1 MPVTT
6 TTGTTTATLVLRL
19 ADIGIATYA
28 SLRVVGS
35 PERLVTWMVAED
47 VLLAVTSAL
56 ADALPD
62 PLDGEQLSEALT
74 RSLAAGPFA
83 AVERE
88 RELAR
93 LLGALLPDEAW
104 DLLRQYTGDPELPVL
119 FVSPSARLSR
129 VPWGLLAQPSG
140 TDGQRLIELADVLLA
155 VPPNIANAPRRK
167 PHPVAGPPLLLL
179 DPKVPGQRPDSALG
193 SVLGRPSP
201 DTALARHFG
210 ERPALPA
217 VSTPVELFR
226 RADADRHWLAN
237 QLAQHP
243 ARLVYVGHASAA
255 PDRDGSADQAA
266 LHLAEPEP
274 LTAAD
279 IMVMG
284 LEMPP
289 RVALLACAS
298 GADYRFDEATG
309 LVAALVLGGAQVVTA
324 TLWSL
329 PTAAGYR
336 TATAVDAD
344 PMAETIIAVD
354 TAHGETTAA
363 RAVNRW
369 QRDCLQRWRTGDPAL
384 SPVYWA
390 AMMTFTVD
398 GAR

>member
-1 MPVTT
+1 MPVTDS
-6 TTGTTTATLVLRL
+6 TATTLVLRF
-19 ADIGIATYA
+19 ADIGIATYV
-28 SLRVVGS
+28 SLRVVGE
-35 PERLVTWMVAED
+35 PDRLVTWMVAED

-56 ADALPD
+56 GEALPD
-62 PLDGEQLSEALT
+62 PLADEQLSDALI
-74 RSLAAGPFA
+74 RSLATGPFA
-83 AVERE
+83 TVARE

-104 DLLRQYTGDPELPVL
+104 ELVRQYAQQPELPVL
-119 FVSPSARLSR
+119 FVAPSARLGR
-129 VPWGLLAQPSG
+129 VPWGLLAQPTAAG
-140 TDGQRLIELADVLLA
+140 DERLMEMADLLLA
-155 VPPNIANAPRRK
+155 VPPNIANTTRRQADS
-167 PHPVAGPPLLLL
+167 VDGPPLLLL

-193 SVLGRPSP
+193 SVLGRPSS
-201 DTALARHFG
+201 DTVLARHFA
-210 ERPALPA
+210 ERPALPTVTA
-217 VSTPVELFR
+217 PVELFR
-226 RADADRHWLAN
+226 RADADRHWLAG
-237 QLAQHP
+237 QLAQQP
-243 ARLVYVGHASAA
+243 SRLVYVGHASAA

-284 LEMPP
+284 LAVPP

-309 LVAALVLGGAQVVTA
+309 LVAAMILGGAQVVTA

-329 PTAAGYR
+329 PTTAGYR
-336 TATAVDAD
+336 AATGGDAD
-344 PMAETIIAVD
+344 PMAEAIIAVD
-354 TAHGETTAA
+354 TAHEATTPA

-369 QRDCLQRWRTGDPAL
+369 QRDCLQRWRTGDAAL

>member
-1 MPVTT
+1 MPVTGDT
-6 TTGTTTATLVLRL
+6 TTTLVLRF
-19 ADIGIATYA
+19 ADIGIATYV

-47 VLLAVTSAL
+47 VLLTVTGAL
-56 ADALPD
+56 AEALPD

-74 RSLAAGPFA
+74 RSLVAGPFA
-83 AVERE
+83 AVARE

-104 DLLRQYTGDPELPVL
+104 DLLRQYTAGPELPVL
-119 FVSPSARLSR
+119 FVSPTARLSR

-140 TDGQRLIELADVLLA
+140 SGDQRLVEFADLLLA
-155 VPPNIANAPRRK
+155 VPPNIANAPRRQSQR
-167 PHPVAGPPLLLL
+167 ADGPPLLLL

-201 DTALARHFG
+201 DTVLARHFG
-210 ERPALPA
+210 ARPALPA
-217 VSTPVELFR
+217 VTTPLELFR

-237 QLAQHP
+237 QLAHQP

-255 PDRDGSADQAA
+255 PERDGSADQAA

-284 LEMPP
+284 LPVPP

-309 LVAALVLGGAQVVTA
+309 LVAAMILGGAQVVTA

-329 PTAAGYR
+329 PTTAGYR
-336 TATAVDAD
+336 TATTGDAD
-344 PMAETIIAVD
+344 PMSEAIIAVD
-354 TAHGETTAA
+354 TAHETTTPA

-369 QRDCLQRWRTGDPAL
+369 QRDCLQHWRTGDAAL

-390 AMMTFTVD
+390 AMMSFTVD

>member
-1 MPVTT
+1 MPVTEDT
-6 TTGTTTATLVLRL
+6 TTMLVLRF
-19 ADIGIATYA
+19 ADIGIGTYV

-35 PERLVTWMVAED
+35 PERLVTWMLAED

-56 ADALPD
+56 AEALPD
-62 PLDGEQLSEALT
+62 PLEGEQLPEALT
-74 RSLAAGPFA
+74 RSLATGPFA
-83 AVERE
+83 AAVRE

-104 DLLRQYTGDPELPVL
+104 DLLRQCTGDPELPVL

-140 TDGQRLIELADVLLA
+140 ADDQRLIELADLLLA
-155 VPPNIANAPRRK
+155 VPANIANASRRQS
-167 PHPVAGPPLLLL
+167 PPVGGPPLLLL

-201 DTALARHFG
+201 DTVLARHFG

-217 VSTPVELFR
+217 VTAPVELFR
-226 RADADRHWLAN
+226 RADADRHWLAT
-237 QLAQHP
+237 QLAQQP
-243 ARLVYVGHASAA
+243 SRLVYVGHSSAA
-255 PDRDGSADQAA
+255 HDRDGSAEQAA

-284 LEMPP
+284 LEIPP

-309 LVAALVLGGAQVVTA
+309 LVAAMILGGAQVVTA

-336 TATAVDAD
+336 TATGADAD
-344 PMAETIIAVD
+344 PMAEAIMAVD
-354 TAHGETTAA
+354 TAHEATTPA

-369 QRDCLQRWRTGDPAL
+369 QRDCLQRWRTGDATL

-390 AMMTFTVD
+390 AVMTFTVD

>member
-1 MPVTT
+1 MPVTED
-6 TTGTTTATLVLRL
+6 TATTLVLRF
-19 ADIGIATYA
+19 ADIGIATYV
-28 SLRVVGS
+28 SLRVVGA

-56 ADALPD
+56 AEALPD
-62 PLDGEQLSEALT
+62 PRAGEQLSAALT
-74 RSLAAGPFA
+74 RSLATGTFA
-83 AVERE
+83 AVARE

-93 LLGALLPDEAW
+93 LLGALLPDEVW

-140 TDGQRLIELADVLLA
+140 TDDQRLMELADLLLA
-155 VPPNIANAPRRK
+155 VPANIANAPRRQSS
-167 PHPVAGPPLLLL
+167 PVGGPPLLLL

-193 SVLGRPSP
+193 SVLGRPAP
-201 DTALARHFG
+201 DTVLARHFG

-217 VSTPVELFR
+217 VTAPVELFR
-226 RADADRHWLAN
+226 RADADRHWLAT
-237 QLAQHP
+237 QLTQQP
-243 ARLVYVGHASAA
+243 SRLVYVGHASAA
-255 PDRDGSADQAA
+255 HDRDGSAEQAA

-284 LEMPP
+284 LEIPP
-289 RVALLACAS
+289 RVALVACAS

-309 LVAALVLGGAQVVTA
+309 LVAAMILGGAQVVTA

-336 TATAVDAD
+336 TATATDGD
-344 PMAETIIAVD
+344 PMAEAIIAVD
-354 TAHGETTAA
+354 TAHESATPA
-363 RAVNRW
+363 RAVNHW
-369 QRDCLQRWRTGDPAL
+369 QRECLRRWRTGGAAL

-390 AMMTFTVD
+390 AMMSFTVD

>member
-1 MPVTT
+1 MPVTEDT
-6 TTGTTTATLVLRL
+6 TTMLVLRF
-19 ADIGIATYA
+19 ADIGIGTYV

-35 PERLVTWMVAED
+35 PERLVTWMLAED

-56 ADALPD
+56 AEALPD
-62 PLDGEQLSEALT
+62 PLEGEQLPEALT
-74 RSLAAGPFA
+74 RSLATGPFA
-83 AVERE
+83 AAARE

-140 TDGQRLIELADVLLA
+140 TDDQRLIELADLLLA
-155 VPPNIANAPRRK
+155 VPANIANAPRR
-167 PHPVAGPPLLLL
+167 PSPPAGGAPLLLL

-201 DTALARHFG
+201 DTVLARHFG

-217 VSTPVELFR
+217 VTAPVELFR
-226 RADADRHWLAN
+226 RADADRHWLAT
-237 QLAQHP
+237 QLAQQP
-243 ARLVYVGHASAA
+243 SRLVYVGHASAA
-255 PDRDGSADQAA
+255 HDRDGSAEQAA

-284 LEMPP
+284 LEIPP

-309 LVAALVLGGAQVVTA
+309 LVAAMILGGAQVVTA

-336 TATAVDAD
+336 TATATDGD
-344 PMAETIIAVD
+344 PMAEAVIAVD
-354 TAHGETTAA
+354 TAHESATPA
-363 RAVNRW
+363 RAVNHW
-369 QRDCLQRWRTGDPAL
+369 QRECLRRWRTGGAAL

-390 AMMTFTVD
+390 AMMSFTVD

>member
-1 MPVTT
+1 MPVTED
-6 TTGTTTATLVLRL
+6 TATTLVLRF
-19 ADIGIATYA
+19 ADIGIATYV
-28 SLRVVGS
+28 SLRVVGA

-56 ADALPD
+56 AEALPD
-62 PLDGEQLSEALT
+62 PRAGEQLSAALT
-74 RSLAAGPFA
+74 RSLATGTFA
-83 AVERE
+83 AVARE

-93 LLGALLPDEAW
+93 LLGALLPDEVW

-140 TDGQRLIELADVLLA
+140 TDDQRLMELADLLLA
-155 VPPNIANAPRRK
+155 VPANIANAPRRQSS
-167 PHPVAGPPLLLL
+167 PVGGPPLLLL

-193 SVLGRPSP
+193 SVLGRPAP
-201 DTALARHFG
+201 DSVLARHFG

-217 VSTPVELFR
+217 VTAPVELFR
-226 RADADRHWLAN
+226 RADADRHWLAT
-237 QLAQHP
+237 QLTQQP
-243 ARLVYVGHASAA
+243 SRLVYVGHASAA
-255 PDRDGSADQAA
+255 HDRDGSAEQAA

-284 LEMPP
+284 LEIPP
-289 RVALLACAS
+289 RVALVACAS

-309 LVAALVLGGAQVVTA
+309 LVAAMILGGAQAVTA

-336 TATAVDAD
+336 KATATDGD
-344 PMAETIIAVD
+344 PMAEAIIAVD
-354 TAHGETTAA
+354 TAHEATTPA

-369 QRDCLQRWRTGDPAL
+369 QRDCLQRWRVEDAAL

-398 GAR
+398 GTR

>member
-1 MPVTT
+1 MPVTEDT
-6 TTGTTTATLVLRL
+6 TTMLVLRF
-19 ADIGIATYA
+19 ADIGSATYV

-47 VLLAVTSAL
+47 VLLAVIAAL
-56 ADALPD
+56 AEALPD
-62 PLDGEQLSEALT
+62 PLEGEQLSAALT
-74 RSLAAGPFA
+74 RSLATGPFA
-83 AVERE
+83 AVARE

-140 TDGQRLIELADVLLA
+140 TADQRLIELADLLLA
-155 VPPNIANAPRRK
+155 VPANIANAPRRQSL
-167 PHPVAGPPLLLL
+167 PAGGQPLLLL

-193 SVLGRPSP
+193 SVLGRPAP
-201 DTALARHFG
+201 DTELARHFG

-217 VSTPVELFR
+217 VTAPVELFR
-226 RADADRHWLAN
+226 RADADRHWLAT
-237 QLAQHP
+237 QLAQQP
-243 ARLVYVGHASAA
+243 SRLVYVGHASAA
-255 PDRDGSADQAA
+255 PDRDGSAEQAA

-284 LEMPP
+284 LPIPP
-289 RVALLACAS
+289 RVALVACAS

-309 LVAALVLGGAQVVTA
+309 LVAAMILGGAQVVTA

-336 TATAVDAD
+336 TATATDGD
-344 PMAETIIAVD
+344 PMAEAIIAVD
-354 TAHGETTAA
+354 TAHESATPA
-363 RAVNRW
+363 RAVNHW
-369 QRDCLQRWRTGDPAL
+369 QRECLRRWRTGGAAL

-390 AMMTFTVD
+390 AMMSFTVD

>member
-1 MPVTT
+1 MPVTQD
-6 TTGTTTATLVLRL
+6 TATTLVLRF
-19 ADIGIATYA
+19 ADIGIATYV
-28 SLRVVGS
+28 SLRVVGA
-35 PERLVTWMVAED
+35 PERLVTWVVAED

-56 ADALPD
+56 AEALPD

-74 RSLAAGPFA
+74 RSLATGPFA
-83 AVERE
+83 AVARE

-93 LLGALLPDEAW
+93 LLGALLPDKAW
-104 DLLRQYTGDPELPVL
+104 DLLRQCTADPDLPVL

-129 VPWGLLAQPSG
+129 VPWGLLAQSSG
-140 TDGQRLIELADVLLA
+140 TGDERLIEVADLLLA
-155 VPPNIANAPRRK
+155 VPPNIANAPRRQ
-167 PHPVAGPPLLLL
+167 PQPADGPPLLVL

-193 SVLGRPSP
+193 SVLGRPAP
-201 DTALARHFG
+201 DTVLARHFG

-217 VSTPVELFR
+217 VDATVELFR
-226 RADADRHWLAN
+226 RGDADRHWLAE
-237 QLAQHP
+237 QLALRP

-284 LEMPP
+284 LPIPP

-309 LVAALVLGGAQVVTA
+309 LVAAMILGGAQVVTA

-329 PTAAGYR
+329 PTTAGYR
-336 TATAVDAD
+336 TATAGAAD
-344 PMAETIIAVD
+344 PMAEAIIAVD
-354 TAHGETTAA
+354 AAHQATTPA

-369 QRDCLQRWRTGDPAL
+369 QRDCLQRWRTGDATL

-390 AMMTFTVD
+390 ALMTFSVD

>member
-1 MPVTT
+1 MPVTDA
-6 TTGTTTATLVLRL
+6 TAPTLVLRF
-19 ADIGIATYA
+19 ADIGIATYV
-28 SLRVVGS
+28 SLRTVGE
-35 PERLVTWMVAED
+35 PDRLVTWVVAED

-56 ADALPD
+56 AEALPD
-62 PLDGEQLSEALT
+62 PLEGEQLSEALI
-74 RSLAAGPFA
+74 RSLATGPFA
-83 AVERE
+83 VMDRE

-93 LLGALLPDEAW
+93 LLGTLLPDEAW
-104 DLLRQYTGDPELPVL
+104 DLLRQYADAPELPVL

-129 VPWGLLAQPSG
+129 VPWGLLTQATG
-140 TDGQRLIELADVLLA
+140 ADDQRLIELADLLLA

-167 PHPVAGPPLLLL
+167 PHPVAGPPLFVL

-201 DTALARHFG
+201 DTMLTRHLG
-210 ERPALPA
+210 ERPALPTVTA
-217 VSTPVELFR
+217 PVELFR
-226 RADADRHWLAN
+226 RADADRQWLAE
-237 QLAQHP
+237 QLAQQP

-255 PDRDGSADQAA
+255 PHRDGSADQAA
-266 LHLAEPEP
+266 LHLAEHEP

-284 LEMPP
+284 VPVPP

-309 LVAALVLGGAQVVTA
+309 LVAAMILGGAQVVTA

-329 PTAAGYR
+329 PTTAGYR
-336 TATAVDAD
+336 AATAGSGD
-344 PMAETIIAVD
+344 PMSDVIIAVD
-354 TAHGETTAA
+354 TAHQATTPA

-369 QRDCLQRWRTGDPAL
+369 QRDCLRRWRSGDATL
-384 SPVYWA
+384 SPVHWA
-390 AMMTFTVD
+390 AVMTFTVD

>member
-1 MPVTT
+1 MPVTEDT
-6 TTGTTTATLVLRL
+6 TTMLVLRF
-19 ADIGIATYA
+19 ADIGIGTYV

-35 PERLVTWMVAED
+35 PERLVTWMLAED

-56 ADALPD
+56 AEALPD
-62 PLDGEQLSEALT
+62 PLEGEQLSEALT
-74 RSLAAGPFA
+74 RSLATGPFA
-83 AVERE
+83 AAARE

-93 LLGALLPDEAW
+93 LLGSLLPDEAW
-104 DLLRQYTGDPELPVL
+104 DLLRQCTGDPELPVL

-140 TDGQRLIELADVLLA
+140 TDDQRLIELADLLLA
-155 VPPNIANAPRRK
+155 VPANIANAPRR
-167 PHPVAGPPLLLL
+167 PSPLAGGPPLLLL

-201 DTALARHFG
+201 DTVLARHFG

-217 VSTPVELFR
+217 VTAPVELFR
-226 RADADRHWLAN
+226 RADADRHWLAT
-237 QLAQHP
+237 QLAQQP
-243 ARLVYVGHASAA
+243 SRLVYVGHASAA
-255 PDRDGSADQAA
+255 HDRDGSAEQAA

-284 LEMPP
+284 LEIPP

-309 LVAALVLGGAQVVTA
+309 LVAAMILGGAQVVTA

-336 TATAVDAD
+336 TATGADAD
-344 PMAETIIAVD
+344 PMAEAIMAVD
-354 TAHGETTAA
+354 TAHEATTPA

-369 QRDCLQRWRTGDPAL
+369 QRDCLQRWRTGDATL

-390 AMMTFTVD
+390 AVMTFTVD

>member
-1 MPVTT
+1 M
-6 TTGTTTATLVLRL
+6 
-19 ADIGIATYA
+19 
-28 SLRVVGS
+28 
-35 PERLVTWMVAED
+35 
-47 VLLAVTSAL
+47 
-56 ADALPD
+56 
-62 PLDGEQLSEALT
+62 
-74 RSLAAGPFA
+74 
-83 AVERE
+83 
-88 RELAR
+88 
-93 LLGALLPDEAW
+93 
-104 DLLRQYTGDPELPVL
+104 L

-140 TDGQRLIELADVLLA
+140 TDDQRLMELADLLLA
-155 VPPNIANAPRRK
+155 VPANIANAPRRQSS
-167 PHPVAGPPLLLL
+167 PVGGPPLLLL

-193 SVLGRPSP
+193 SVLGRPAP

-217 VSTPVELFR
+217 VTAPVELFR
-226 RADADRHWLAN
+226 RADADRHWLAT
-237 QLAQHP
+237 QLTQQP
-243 ARLVYVGHASAA
+243 SRLVYVGHASAA
-255 PDRDGSADQAA
+255 HDRDGSAEQAA

-284 LEMPP
+284 LPIPP
-289 RVALLACAS
+289 RVALVACAS

-309 LVAALVLGGAQVVTA
+309 LVAAMILGGAQVVTA

-336 TATAVDAD
+336 TATATDGD
-344 PMAETIIAVD
+344 PMAEAIIAVD
-354 TAHGETTAA
+354 TAHEATTPA

-369 QRDCLQRWRTGDPAL
+369 QRDCLRRWRTGGAAL

-390 AMMTFTVD
+390 AMMSFTVD

>member
-1 MPVTT
+1 MPVTEDT
-6 TTGTTTATLVLRL
+6 TTMLVLRF
-19 ADIGIATYA
+19 ADIGIGTYV

-35 PERLVTWMVAED
+35 PERLVTWMLAED

-56 ADALPD
+56 AEALSD
-62 PLDGEQLSEALT
+62 PLEGEQLPEALT
-74 RSLAAGPFA
+74 RSLATGPFA
-83 AVERE
+83 AAARE

-140 TDGQRLIELADVLLA
+140 ADDQRLIELADLLLA
-155 VPPNIANAPRRK
+155 VPANIANAPRR
-167 PHPVAGPPLLLL
+167 PSPPAGGAPLLLL

-201 DTALARHFG
+201 DTVLARHFG

-217 VSTPVELFR
+217 VTAPVELFR
-226 RADADRHWLAN
+226 RADADRHWLAT
-237 QLAQHP
+237 QLAQQP
-243 ARLVYVGHASAA
+243 SRLVYVGHASAA
-255 PDRDGSADQAA
+255 HDRDGSAEQAA

-284 LEMPP
+284 LEIPP

-309 LVAALVLGGAQVVTA
+309 LVAAMILGGAQVVTA

-336 TATAVDAD
+336 TATAADAD
-344 PMAETIIAVD
+344 PMAEAIMAVD
-354 TAHGETTAA
+354 TAHEATTPA

-369 QRDCLQRWRTGDPAL
+369 QRDCLQRWRTGDATL

-398 GAR
+398 GVR

>member
-1 MPVTT
+1 MPVTED
-6 TTGTTTATLVLRL
+6 TATTLVLRF
-19 ADIGIATYA
+19 ADIGIATYV
-28 SLRVVGS
+28 SLRVVGA

-56 ADALPD
+56 AEALPD
-62 PLDGEQLSEALT
+62 PRAGEQLSAALT
-74 RSLAAGPFA
+74 RSLATGTFA
-83 AVERE
+83 AVARE

-140 TDGQRLIELADVLLA
+140 TDDQRLMELADLLLA
-155 VPPNIANAPRRK
+155 VPANIANAPRRQSS
-167 PHPVAGPPLLLL
+167 PVGGPPLLLL

-193 SVLGRPSP
+193 SVLGRPAP
-201 DTALARHFG
+201 DTVLARHFG

-217 VSTPVELFR
+217 VTAPVELFR
-226 RADADRHWLAN
+226 RADADRHWLAT
-237 QLAQHP
+237 QLTQQP
-243 ARLVYVGHASAA
+243 SRLVYVGHASAA
-255 PDRDGSADQAA
+255 HDRDGSADQAA

-284 LEMPP
+284 LEIPP
-289 RVALLACAS
+289 RVALVACAS

-309 LVAALVLGGAQVVTA
+309 LVAAMILGGAQVVTA

-336 TATAVDAD
+336 TATATDGD
-344 PMAETIIAVD
+344 PMAEAIIAVD
-354 TAHGETTAA
+354 TAHESATPA
-363 RAVNRW
+363 RAVNHW
-369 QRDCLQRWRTGDPAL
+369 QRECLRRWRTGGAAL

-390 AMMTFTVD
+390 AMMSFTVD

>member
-1 MPVTT
+1 MPVTQD
-6 TTGTTTATLVLRL
+6 TATTLVLRF
-19 ADIGIATYA
+19 ADIGIATYV
-28 SLRVVGS
+28 SLRVVGA
-35 PERLVTWMVAED
+35 PERLVTWVVAED

-56 ADALPD
+56 AEALPD

-74 RSLAAGPFA
+74 RSLATGPFS
-83 AVERE
+83 AVAPE

-93 LLGALLPDEAW
+93 LLGVLLPDEAW
-104 DLLRQYTGDPELPVL
+104 DLLRQCTADPELPVL

-129 VPWGLLAQPSG
+129 VPWGLLAQSSG
-140 TDGQRLIELADVLLA
+140 TGDERLIEAADLLLA
-155 VPPNIANAPRRK
+155 VPPNITNAPRRQLQ
-167 PHPVAGPPLLLL
+167 PADGPPLLVL

-193 SVLGRPSP
+193 SVLGRPAP
-201 DTALARHFG
+201 DTVLARHFG

-217 VSTPVELFR
+217 VDATVELFR
-226 RADADRHWLAN
+226 RGDADRHWLAE
-237 QLAQHP
+237 QLALHP

-255 PDRDGSADQAA
+255 PDRDGSAEQAA

-284 LEMPP
+284 LPIPP

-309 LVAALVLGGAQVVTA
+309 LVAAMILGGAQVVTA

-329 PTAAGYR
+329 PTTAGYR
-336 TATAVDAD
+336 TATAGAAD
-344 PMAETIIAVD
+344 PMAEAIIAVD
-354 TAHGETTAA
+354 TAHQATTPA

-369 QRDCLQRWRTGDPAL
+369 QRDCLQRWRTGDAAL

-390 AMMTFTVD
+390 ALMTFSVD

>member
-1 MPVTT
+1 MPVTNI
-6 TTGTTTATLVLRL
+6 TTTALVLRF
-19 ADIGIATYA
+19 ADIGVATYV

-35 PERLVTWMVAED
+35 PEHLVTWMVAED
-47 VLLAVTSAL
+47 VLLAVTAAL
-56 ADALPD
+56 AESLPD
-62 PLDGEQLSEALT
+62 PLDGESISDALI
-74 RSLAAGPFA
+74 RSLATGPFA
-83 AVERE
+83 DVQRE

-93 LLGALLPDEAW
+93 LLGALLPEEAW
-104 DLLRQYTGDPELPVL
+104 DLLRQCSDDPELPVL

-129 VPWGLLAQPSG
+129 VPWGLLAQP
-140 TDGQRLIELADVLLA
+140 TAADDQRLIELADLLLA
-155 VPPNIANAPRRK
+155 VPPNIVNAPRRQ
-167 PHPVAGPPLLLL
+167 PHPGDAPPLLLL

-201 DTALARHFG
+201 DTVLARHFG
-210 ERPALPA
+210 DRPVLPTVTA
-217 VSTPVELFR
+217 PVELFR

-237 QLAQHP
+237 QLAQRP
-243 ARLVYVGHASAA
+243 SRLLYVGHASAA
-255 PDRDGSADQAA
+255 PDREGSADQAA

-284 LEMPP
+284 LAMPP

-309 LVAALVLGGAQVVTA
+309 LVAAMILGGAQVVTA

-329 PTAAGYR
+329 PTTAGYR
-336 TATAVDAD
+336 TATAGDTD
-344 PMAETIIAVD
+344 PMSEVIVAVD
-354 TAHGETTAA
+354 TAHEEATPA

-369 QRDCLQRWRTGDPAL
+369 QRHCLRRWRTGDTAL

-390 AMMTFTVD
+390 AVMTFTVD

>member
-1 MPVTT
+1 MPVTED
-6 TTGTTTATLVLRL
+6 TATTLVLRF
-19 ADIGIATYA
+19 ADIGIATYV
-28 SLRVVGS
+28 SLRVVGA

-56 ADALPD
+56 AEALPD
-62 PLDGEQLSEALT
+62 PRAGEQLSAALT
-74 RSLAAGPFA
+74 RSLATGTFA
-83 AVERE
+83 AVARE

-93 LLGALLPDEAW
+93 LLAALLPDEAW

-140 TDGQRLIELADVLLA
+140 TDDQRLMELADLLLA
-155 VPPNIANAPRRK
+155 VPANIANAPRRQSS
-167 PHPVAGPPLLLL
+167 PVGGPPLLLL

-193 SVLGRPSP
+193 SVLGRPAP
-201 DTALARHFG
+201 DTVLARHFG

-217 VSTPVELFR
+217 VTAPVELFR
-226 RADADRHWLAN
+226 RADADRHWLAT
-237 QLAQHP
+237 QLTQQP
-243 ARLVYVGHASAA
+243 SRLVYVGHASAA
-255 PDRDGSADQAA
+255 HDRDGSAEQAA

-284 LEMPP
+284 LEIPP
-289 RVALLACAS
+289 RVALVACAS

-309 LVAALVLGGAQVVTA
+309 LVAAMILGGAQVVTA

-336 TATAVDAD
+336 TATATDGD
-344 PMAETIIAVD
+344 PMAEAIIAVD
-354 TAHGETTAA
+354 TAHESATPA
-363 RAVNRW
+363 RAVNHW
-369 QRDCLQRWRTGDPAL
+369 QRECLRRWRTGGAAL

-390 AMMTFTVD
+390 AMMSFTVD

>member
-1 MPVTT
+1 MPVTEDT
-6 TTGTTTATLVLRL
+6 TTMLVLRF
-19 ADIGIATYA
+19 ADIGIATYV

-56 ADALPD
+56 AEALPD
-62 PLDGEQLSEALT
+62 PLAGEQLSAALT
-74 RSLAAGPFA
+74 RSLATGPFA
-83 AVERE
+83 AVARE

-140 TDGQRLIELADVLLA
+140 TDDQRLMELADLLLA
-155 VPPNIANAPRRK
+155 VPANIANAPRRQSS
-167 PHPVAGPPLLLL
+167 PVGGLPLLLL

-201 DTALARHFG
+201 DTVLARHFG

-217 VSTPVELFR
+217 VTAPVELFR
-226 RADADRHWLAN
+226 RADADRHWLAT
-237 QLAQHP
+237 QLTQQP
-243 ARLVYVGHASAA
+243 SRLVYVGHASAA
-255 PDRDGSADQAA
+255 HDRDGSAEQAA

-284 LEMPP
+284 LEIPP
-289 RVALLACAS
+289 RVALVACAS

-309 LVAALVLGGAQVVTA
+309 LVAAMILGGAQVVTA

-336 TATAVDAD
+336 TATATDGD
-344 PMAETIIAVD
+344 PMAEAVIAVD
-354 TAHGETTAA
+354 TAHESATPA
-363 RAVNRW
+363 RAVNHW
-369 QRDCLQRWRTGDPAL
+369 QRECLRRWRTGGAAL

-390 AMMTFTVD
+390 AMMSFTVD

>member
-1 MPVTT
+1 MPVTDT
-6 TTGTTTATLVLRL
+6 TTTTLVLRF
-19 ADIGIATYA
+19 ADVGIATYV

-35 PERLVTWMVAED
+35 PERLVTWTVAED

-56 ADALPD
+56 AEALPD
-62 PLDGEQLSEALT
+62 PLADEHISDALI

-83 AVERE
+83 TVARE

-104 DLLRQYTGDPELPVL
+104 DLVRQYTDEPEPPVL
-119 FVSPSARLSR
+119 FVSPSARLGR
-129 VPWGLLAQPSG
+129 VPWGLLAQPTG
-140 TDGQRLIELADVLLA
+140 NDDRRLIELTDLLLA
-155 VPPNIANAPRRK
+155 VPPNIANAPRRQAN
-167 PHPVAGPPLLLL
+167 PAGPPLLLL

-193 SVLGRPSP
+193 SVLGRPSS
-201 DTALARHFG
+201 DTVLARHFAG
-210 ERPALPA
+210 RPALPA
-217 VSTPVELFR
+217 VTEPGQLFR
-226 RADADRHWLAN
+226 RADADRLWLAD
-237 QLAQHP
+237 QLAQQP

-284 LEMPP
+284 WAVPP

-309 LVAALVLGGAQVVTA
+309 LVAAMILGGAQVVTA

-329 PTAAGYR
+329 PTTAGYR
-336 TATAVDAD
+336 TATSGDCD
-344 PMAETIIAVD
+344 PMSEVIIAVD
-354 TAHGETTAA
+354 MAHEATMPA

-369 QRDCLQRWRTGDPAL
+369 QRDCLRRWRTGDATL

-390 AMMTFTVD
+390 ALMTFTVD

>member
-1 MPVTT
+1 MPVTST
-6 TTGTTTATLVLRL
+6 TTTTLVLRF
-19 ADIGIATYA
+19 ADIGVATYV

-35 PERLVTWMVAED
+35 PEWLVTWMVAED
-47 VLLAVTSAL
+47 VLLAVTAAL
-56 ADALPD
+56 AEALPD
-62 PLDGEQLSEALT
+62 PLDGEGISDALI
-74 RSLAAGPFA
+74 RSLAAGPLA
-83 AVERE
+83 DVARE

-104 DLLRQYTGDPELPVL
+104 DLLRQCSDEPEPPVL

-129 VPWGLLAQPSG
+129 VPWGLLAQPTG
-140 TDGQRLIELADVLLA
+140 TDDQRLIELADLLLA
-155 VPPNIANAPRRK
+155 VPPNIANAPRPQ
-167 PHPVAGPPLLLL
+167 PHPVDGLPLLVL

-201 DTALARHFG
+201 DTELARHFG
-210 ERPALPA
+210 ERPALPTVTA
-217 VSTPVELFR
+217 PVELFR
-226 RADADRHWLAN
+226 RADADRRWLAS
-237 QLAQHP
+237 QLAQQP
-243 ARLVYVGHASAA
+243 SRLLYVGHASAA

-284 LEMPP
+284 LAVPP

-309 LVAALVLGGAQVVTA
+309 LVAAMILGGAQVVTA

-329 PTAAGYR
+329 PTTAGYR
-336 TATAVDAD
+336 TATAGGAD
-344 PMAETIIAVD
+344 PMSEVIVAVD
-354 TAHGETTAA
+354 TAHEDATPA
-363 RAVNRW
+363 RAMNRW
-369 QRDCLQRWRTGDPAL
+369 QRHCLRRWRTGDAAL

-390 AMMTFTVD
+390 AVMTFTVD

>member
-1 MPVTT
+1 MSVTDTT
-6 TTGTTTATLVLRL
+6 TTTLVLRF
-19 ADIGIATYA
+19 ADIGIATYV

-35 PERLVTWMVAED
+35 PERLVTWTVAED
-47 VLLAVTSAL
+47 VLLAVTTAL
-56 ADALPD
+56 AEALPD
-62 PLDGEQLSEALT
+62 PLDGEHISAALA
-74 RSLAAGPFA
+74 RSLATGPFA
-83 AVERE
+83 TVERE

-104 DLLRQYTGDPELPVL
+104 DLVRRYTDEPEPPVL

-129 VPWGLLAQPSG
+129 VPWGLLAQPTG
-140 TDGQRLIELADVLLA
+140 NDDRRLIELADLLLA
-155 VPPNIANAPRRK
+155 VPPNIANAPRRQAN
-167 PHPVAGPPLLLL
+167 PAGPPLLLL

-201 DTALARHFG
+201 DTVLARHFAG
-210 ERPALPA
+210 RPALPA
-217 VSTPVELFR
+217 VAAPVDLFR
-226 RADADRHWLAN
+226 RADADRNWLAD
-237 QLAQHP
+237 QLAQQP

-255 PDRDGSADQAA
+255 PDRDGSADRAA
-266 LHLAEPEP
+266 LHIAEPEP

-284 LEMPP
+284 LAVPP

-309 LVAALVLGGAQVVTA
+309 LVAAMILGGAEVVTA

-329 PTAAGYR
+329 PTTAGYR
-336 TATAVDAD
+336 TATSGDSD
-344 PMAETIIAVD
+344 PMSEVIIAVD
-354 TAHGETTAA
+354 MAHEATTPA

-369 QRDCLQRWRTGDPAL
+369 QRDCLRRWRTGDAAL

-390 AMMTFTVD
+390 ALMTFTVD

>member
-1 MPVTT
+1 M
-6 TTGTTTATLVLRL
+6 LRF
-19 ADIGIATYA
+19 ADIGIGTYV

-35 PERLVTWMVAED
+35 PERLVTWMLAED

-56 ADALPD
+56 AEALPD
-62 PLDGEQLSEALT
+62 PLEGEQLPEALT
-74 RSLAAGPFA
+74 RSLATGPFA
-83 AVERE
+83 AAVRE

-104 DLLRQYTGDPELPVL
+104 DLLRQCTGDPELPVL

-140 TDGQRLIELADVLLA
+140 ADDQRLIELADLLLA
-155 VPPNIANAPRRK
+155 VPANIANASRRQS
-167 PHPVAGPPLLLL
+167 PPVGGPPLLLL

-201 DTALARHFG
+201 DTVLARHFG

-217 VSTPVELFR
+217 VTAPVELFR
-226 RADADRHWLAN
+226 RADADRHWLAT
-237 QLAQHP
+237 QLAQQP
-243 ARLVYVGHASAA
+243 SRLVYVGHSSAA
-255 PDRDGSADQAA
+255 HDRDGSAEQAA

-284 LEMPP
+284 LEIPP

-309 LVAALVLGGAQVVTA
+309 LVAAMILGGAQVVTA

-336 TATAVDAD
+336 TATGADAD
-344 PMAETIIAVD
+344 PMAEAIMAVD
-354 TAHGETTAA
+354 TAHEATTPA

-369 QRDCLQRWRTGDPAL
+369 QRDCLQRWRTGDATL

-390 AMMTFTVD
+390 AVMTFTVD

>member
-1 MPVTT
+1 MPVTDVTT
-6 TTGTTTATLVLRL
+6 TTLVLRF
-19 ADIGIATYA
+19 ADIGIATYV
-28 SLRVVGS
+28 SLRVVGA
-35 PERLVTWMVAED
+35 PDQLVTWMVAED

-56 ADALPD
+56 AEVLPD
-62 PLDGEQLSEALT
+62 PLDGEHISDALA
-74 RSLAAGPFA
+74 RSLSTGPFA

-104 DLLRQYTGDPELPVL
+104 DLVRQCADGPELPVL

-129 VPWGLLAQPSG
+129 VPWGLLAQPTG
-140 TDGQRLIELADVLLA
+140 TDDQRLIELADLILA
-155 VPPNIANAPRRK
+155 VPPNIANAPRRQAI
-167 PHPVAGPPLLLL
+167 PVDGPPLLLL

-201 DTALARHFG
+201 DTVLARHFA
-210 ERPALPA
+210 ERPALPTVTA
-217 VSTPVELFR
+217 PVELFR

-237 QLAQHP
+237 QLAQQP
-243 ARLVYVGHASAA
+243 SRLVYVGHASAA
-255 PDRDGSADQAA
+255 PDRDGSAEQAA

-279 IMVMG
+279 IMVME
-284 LEMPP
+284 LPIPP

-309 LVAALVLGGAQVVTA
+309 LVAAMILGGAQVVTA

-329 PTAAGYR
+329 PTTAGYR
-336 TATAVDAD
+336 TATAGDAD
-344 PMAETIIAVD
+344 PMSEVIIAVD
-354 TAHGETTAA
+354 TAHEETAPA
-363 RAVNRW
+363 HAVNQW
-369 QRDCLQRWRTGDPAL
+369 QRHCLRRWRTGDAAL

-390 AMMTFTVD
+390 ALTTFTVD

>member
-1 MPVTT
+1 MPVTQD
-6 TTGTTTATLVLRL
+6 TATTLVLRF
-19 ADIGIATYA
+19 ADIGIATYV
-28 SLRVVGS
+28 SLRVVGA
-35 PERLVTWMVAED
+35 PERLVTWVVAED

-56 ADALPD
+56 AEALPD

-74 RSLAAGPFA
+74 RSLATGPFA
-83 AVERE
+83 AVARE

-104 DLLRQYTGDPELPVL
+104 DLLRQCTADPELPVL

-129 VPWGLLAQPSG
+129 VPWGLLAQSSG
-140 TDGQRLIELADVLLA
+140 TGDERLIEVADLLLA
-155 VPPNIANAPRRK
+155 VPPNIANAPRRQ
-167 PHPVAGPPLLLL
+167 PQPADGPPLLVL

-193 SVLGRPSP
+193 SVLGRPAP
-201 DTALARHFG
+201 DTVLARHFG

-217 VSTPVELFR
+217 VDATVELFR
-226 RADADRHWLAN
+226 RGDADRHWLAE
-237 QLAQHP
+237 QLALRP

-279 IMVMG
+279 IMVLG
-284 LEMPP
+284 LPIPP
-289 RVALLACAS
+289 RVSLLACAS

-309 LVAALVLGGAQVVTA
+309 LVAAMILGGAQVVTA

-329 PTAAGYR
+329 PTTAGYR
-336 TATAVDAD
+336 TATAGAAD
-344 PMAETIIAVD
+344 PMAEAIIAVD
-354 TAHGETTAA
+354 TAHQATTPA

-369 QRDCLQRWRTGDPAL
+369 QRDCLQRWRTGDAAL

-390 AMMTFTVD
+390 ALMTFSVD

>member
-1 MPVTT
+1 MPVTEDT
-6 TTGTTTATLVLRL
+6 TTMLVLRF
-19 ADIGIATYA
+19 ADIGIGTYV

-35 PERLVTWMVAED
+35 PERLVTWMLAED

-56 ADALPD
+56 AEALSD
-62 PLDGEQLSEALT
+62 PLEGEQLPEALT
-74 RSLAAGPFA
+74 RSLATGPFA
-83 AVERE
+83 AAARE

-140 TDGQRLIELADVLLA
+140 ADDQRLIELADLLLA
-155 VPPNIANAPRRK
+155 VPANIANAPRR
-167 PHPVAGPPLLLL
+167 PSPPAGGAPLLLL

-201 DTALARHFG
+201 DTVLARHFG

-217 VSTPVELFR
+217 VTAPVELFR
-226 RADADRHWLAN
+226 RADADRHWLAT
-237 QLAQHP
+237 QLAQQP
-243 ARLVYVGHASAA
+243 SRLVYVGHASAA
-255 PDRDGSADQAA
+255 HDRDGSAEQAA

-284 LEMPP
+284 LEIPP

-309 LVAALVLGGAQVVTA
+309 LVAAMILGGAQVVTA

-329 PTAAGYR
+329 PTTAGYR
-336 TATAVDAD
+336 TATAGAAD
-344 PMAETIIAVD
+344 PMAEAIIAVD
-354 TAHGETTAA
+354 AAHQATTPA

-369 QRDCLQRWRTGDPAL
+369 QRDCLQRWRTGDATL

-390 AMMTFTVD
+390 ALMTFSVD

>member
-1 MPVTT
+1 MPV
-6 TTGTTTATLVLRL
+6 TGTTTTTLVLRF
-19 ADIGIATYA
+19 ADVGIATYV

-35 PERLVTWMVAED
+35 PERLITWTLAED
-47 VLLAVTSAL
+47 VLLTVSSAL
-56 ADALPD
+56 AEALPD
-62 PLDGEQLSEALT
+62 PLDGEHISDALA
-74 RSLAAGPFA
+74 RSLATGPYA
-83 AVERE
+83 TVERE
-88 RELAR
+88 YELSR
-93 LLGALLPDEAW
+93 LLGALLPKEAW
-104 DLLRQYTGDPELPVL
+104 DLVRQYTDEPEPPAL

-140 TDGQRLIELADVLLA
+140 NDDRRLIELADLLFA
-155 VPPNIANAPRRK
+155 VPPNIANASRRQAN
-167 PHPVAGPPLLLL
+167 PAGPPLLLL

-201 DTALARHFG
+201 DTVLARHFAG
-210 ERPALPA
+210 RPALPTVA
-217 VSTPVELFR
+217 APVELFR
-226 RADADRHWLAN
+226 RADADRHWLAD
-237 QLAQHP
+237 QLARQP
-243 ARLVYVGHASAA
+243 SRLVYVGHASAA

-284 LEMPP
+284 LALPP

-309 LVAALVLGGAQVVTA
+309 LVAAMILGGAQVVTA

-329 PTAAGYR
+329 PTTAGYR
-336 TATAVDAD
+336 TATSRDSD
-344 PMAETIIAVD
+344 PMSEVIIAVD
-354 TAHGETTAA
+354 TAHEATTPA

-369 QRDCLQRWRTGDPAL
+369 QRDCLRRWRTGDAAL

-390 AMMTFTVD
+390 AMATFTVD
-398 GAR
+398 GVR